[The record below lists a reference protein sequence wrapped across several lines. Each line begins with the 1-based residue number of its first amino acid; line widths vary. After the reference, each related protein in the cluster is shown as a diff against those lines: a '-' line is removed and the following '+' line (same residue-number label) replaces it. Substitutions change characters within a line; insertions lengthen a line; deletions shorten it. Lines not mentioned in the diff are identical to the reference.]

1 MRKQEGS
8 LSIEYYSIFP
18 MHCSWAMRPAISLT
32 KRPVTQLS
40 RQLEAST
47 RFERVD
53 EKVEK
58 LRPEGRHGSSGEV
71 GNYAMYRYLLKP
83 PRSNCYGMAMH
94 GGFSASSSSSVATGE
109 APAIKFFFCLLA

>member
-40 RQLEAST
+40 RP
-47 RFERVD
+47 
-53 EKVEK
+53 
-58 LRPEGRHGSSGEV
+58 PEPLILPTGPATKRQKEPGQ
-71 GNYAMYRYLLKP
+71 
-83 PRSNCYGMAMH
+83 
-94 GGFSASSSSSVATGE
+94 GFSPPGKKKKKKKEKKGEGSCGGGGSVLSVWSFRGVQSR
-109 APAIKFFFCLLA
+109 I